1 MSDPKLGKIRK
12 GLDDLLAAVIN
23 DKSDTFQNRLE
34 FSYVDREDIK
44 ETWAGAKMVVTS
56 APVEPPSEDAD
67 GITWSRYESITV
79 STPHAKS
86 LGWVARQI
94 RDIFSGTLNSMNK
107 YDFYGSL
114 ENCYSIPGSQ

>member
-12 GLDDLLAAVIN
+12 GLDDLLAVIN
-23 DKSDTFQNRLE
+23 DKSDTFQEQVR
-34 FSYVDREDIK
+34 FSYVDREDIE
-44 ETWAGAKMVVTS
+44 ETWGGAKMVVTS

-67 GITWSRYESITV
+67 GITWSRYESITWV

-86 LGWVARQI
+86 LGWVIEQI

-114 ENCYSIPGSQ
+114 GKAAIA